1 MSNFDKIKDFL
12 TPKAQDA
19 ISELK
24 EINTLL
30 TEIQKTGNAL
40 SQSELE
46 RIGSEAFTAAN
57 RYGKAAAEYL
67 EAAQEAAAAGYG
79 NAADIAE
86 LSLAAQNAGGITA
99 ELAGQ
104 YINATD
110 RAYQLGGSIRE
121 LTEILDGANAV
132 SINNAVDMAG
142 LAEGMSIAGGYAAA
156 LGLESDEATAAL
168 AAIISATGQSGSE
181 AAESLKAILSLI
193 QQVTD
198 ENQGIDGAGIAKYA
212 NSCRALGVTLKE
224 TRNGITSLRE
234 PMDVLKDLAEAY
246 THLTPGDTR
255 GTDLLASLG
264 STQSADALSALLGD
278 YDMYEKMLQDY
289 ADGTGTMA
297 AQAELSANSWEG
309 ALSRLSNTW
318 TDTMGNLV
326 SSDAAIAAIDSL
338 NGILSVV
345 KKLTEFLGPLT
356 TAGIG
361 IGLAAG
367 IKNVGRAE
375 CQPSRRIC
383 LQQCISYPKDK
394 FSGIALCGTRN

>member
-1 MSNFDKIKDFL
+1 MSKLDKLKDYL

-30 TEIQKTGNAL
+30 TEIQKSGNTL
-40 SQSELE
+40 SQSDLE
-46 RIGSEAFTAAN
+46 QIGSEAFSAAN

-67 EAAQEAAAAGYG
+67 KAAQEAAAAGYG

-86 LSLAAQNAGGITA
+86 LSLATQNAGGITA
-99 ELAGQ
+99 ELASQ

-110 RAYQLGGSIRE
+110 KAYQLGGSVRE
-121 LTEILDGANAV
+121 LTEILDGANAI
-132 SINNAVDMAG
+132 SINNSVDMTE
-142 LAEGMSIAGGYAAA
+142 LAEGMSIAGAYAAA
-156 LGLESDEATAAL
+156 LGLESGEVTAAL
-168 AAIISATGQSGSE
+168 ATIISSTGQSGSE

-198 ENQGIDGAGIAKYA
+198 EEQGVDGSGLAKYA

-224 TRNGITSLRE
+224 TQNGITSLRD
-234 PMDVLKDLAEAY
+234 PMDVLKDLSEAY
-246 THLTPGDTR
+246 SHLAPDDAR
-255 GTDLLASLG
+255 NTDLLASLG
-264 STQSADALSALLGD
+264 STQSANALSALLGD

-297 AQAELSANSWEG
+297 TQAELSANSWEG
-309 ALSRLSNTW
+309 ALIRLSNTW
-318 TDTMGNLV
+318 TDTMSNPV

-338 NGILSVV
+338 NGILSAV

-361 IGLAAG
+361 IGMAAG

-383 LQQCISYPKDK
+383 LQQCHFLSR
-394 FSGIALCGTRN
+394 G

>member
-1 MSNFDKIKDFL
+1 MSELDKLKDFL
-12 TPKAQDA
+12 SPKAQDA

-24 EINTLL
+24 ELDTLL
-30 TEIQKTGNAL
+30 TEIQKIGNAI

-46 RIGSEAFTAAN
+46 RIGSEAFSAAS

-67 EAAQEAAAAGYG
+67 KAAQEAAAAGYG

-86 LSLAAQNAGGITA
+86 LSLAAQNAGDITA
-99 ELAGQ
+99 ELADQ

-110 RAYQLGGSIRE
+110 RAYLLGGSVRE

-132 SINNAVDMAG
+132 SMNNAVDMKE

-168 AAIISATGQSGSE
+168 AAIISATGQGGSE

-193 QQVTD
+193 QQVAD
-198 ENQGIDGAGIAKYA
+198 EGQGVDGAGIARYA
-212 NSCRALGVTLKE
+212 NSCRALGVVLEE
-224 TRNGITSLRE
+224 THDGITALRD
-234 PMDVLKDLAEAY
+234 PMDVLKDLSEAY
-246 THLTPGDTR
+246 TQLTPGDTR
-255 GTDLLASLG
+255 GADLLSSLG
-264 STQSADALSALLGD
+264 STQSADALAALLGD
-278 YDMYEKMLQDY
+278 YGVYEEMLQDY
-289 ADGTGTMA
+289 ADGAGTMA

-309 ALSRLSNTW
+309 ALNRLSNTW
-318 TDTMGNLV
+318 TDTMGSLV
-326 SSDAAIAAIDSL
+326 SSDAAIAVTDSL

-345 KKLTEFLGPLT
+345 RKLTEFIGPLS

-375 CQPSRRIC
+375 CQPSH
-383 LQQCISYPKDK
+383 
-394 FSGIALCGTRN
+394 